1 MRFTYYLTIGDTK
14 FKCADVDGV
23 VKAVN
28 EKAGFPVVTDAM
40 IYSLFTRPHRANKRI
55 FKPDYINIQ
64 RQRLPT
70 KAERHALATCQDE
83 STSHP

>member
-1 MRFTYYLTIGDTK
+1 MRFTYYLTMGD
-14 FKCADVDGV
+14 FKCECADVDGV
-23 VKAVN
+23 VKTVN
-28 EKAGFPVVTDAM
+28 GKAGFPVVTDAM

-55 FKPDYINIQ
+55 CKPDYIKIQ

-70 KAERHALATCQDE
+70 KAERHALATCQGE